1 MRWRSGGDKK
11 MDNLKQCP
19 FCGKTVLEGQSVVSI
34 PLSNGDSLEVLATV
48 AYCAECYEYCEI
60 ETELV

>member
-1 MRWRSGGDKK
+1 